1 MAKNPSN
8 VQDMYEDLIP
18 KLQQAAEFEKNDLV
32 IDDIEVENI
41 APWDIRYF
49 VSAERSKVSSVEASE
64 LKKYFFIHD
73 VKKEMFSICEE
84 VFDLEIKEE
93 NSSTAWHEDVELWSL

>member
-41 APWDIRYF
+41 A
-49 VSAERSKVSSVEASE
+49 
-64 LKKYFFIHD
+64 LG
-73 VKKEMFSICEE
+73 
-84 VFDLEIKEE
+84 
-93 NSSTAWHEDVELWSL
+93 T